1 MAFFD
6 VRRGEGAVVLRT
18 TLTLFGL
25 IAAHTMLETA
35 RDALFLEALPA
46 SRLPLVYVLLA
57 GLSVV
62 AAKGNTRF
70 VAAFGRRNALVITLL
85 AAAYGTIVFYLIP
98 RSAAA
103 IFGLYVWSALLGTVL
118 VVQFWMYCGQLYTV
132 AQGSRL
138 FGLVTAGGVL
148 GAVTGASAAVGVLRM
163 IPVEA
168 LLLVAAGI
176 FLGTSGL
183 LTTLD
188 VDTPDAPP
196 QRGEAPARSGPGL
209 FKDYPYLLRIS
220 ALLAVSTSAV
230 LITDYLFKSAAAR
243 AFPPEELG
251 TFFAQY
257 YAVLNAV
264 ALVVQVF
271 VAGQLV
277 NRAGVISAFLV
288 LPLMLLAGGIASVLL
303 GGVFLAVLVT
313 KGADGALRHSLHRIT
328 TELLWLPLPD
338 RVRAQS
344 KAFVDTVVV
353 RSVQAVIA
361 GLLLLLAMFD
371 LDSTRVLG
379 GLIAGLA
386 ALWAASAIAL
396 RGPYLDL
403 FRHALNRNTPD
414 ERRNLQLD
422 LNSVELVV
430 EALSS
435 RDEIQVVA
443 AIDLLAAS
451 DRARLIPALILYHE
465 SEAVLIRSLEA
476 IGTKD
481 RRDWIPLAER
491 LLDHKSPQVR
501 VAALKALARK
511 GDRLTV
517 EKRMLDINPYVRA
530 HAAFWLAQTH
540 DGDLVKD
547 PAVSQILAMGGE
559 AGAEAQVGL
568 LEAIREDGDQRWV
581 EVISEL
587 AKSSNDRVVE
597 TAVLAIGKVRD
608 DRFIPLL
615 IDRLGLRAGRDV
627 VRDAIAS
634 MGDPALD
641 ALEAALGAS
650 DTPRQV
656 RRHIPRTISRFDSL
670 RAVQILTDHLGRE
683 KDGAV
688 RFKIL
693 RGLGRLVASTSLRV
707 EREAIERRLHVE
719 LLEYLRLLSLRVP
732 IEAGLETTPE
742 AARSGRLLVGL
753 LTDKMNQALERIFR
767 LLQIAHRNEDLR
779 SVSFAVRSNDKR
791 VRAQALEFL
800 SALTLS
806 SSVPENRDLIRI
818 IMDDMSED
826 EQLER
831 VHQLLPH
838 QPTTHRAA
846 VLRLLED
853 EDESLAGIATYHGLE
868 IGGFQQEVIDA
879 SKDGLLRRQVKTM
892 LEGISGLREAPS
904 VA

>member
-6 VRRGEGAVVLRT
+6 VRRGEGTIVLKT

-25 IAAHTMLETA
+25 IAAHTLLETA
-35 RDALFLEALPA
+35 RDTLFLEELPA
-46 SRLPLVYVLLA
+46 SRLPFVYVLLA

-70 VAAFGRRNALVITLL
+70 VGAFGRRNALVITLL
-85 AAAYGTIVFYLIP
+85 AAAYGTIVFYLVP
-98 RSAAA
+98 RSPAT
-103 IFGLYVWSALLGTVL
+103 IFALYVWSALLGTVL

-148 GAVTGASAAVGVLRM
+148 GAVAAASTAIGALRM
-163 IPVEA
+163 IPVEG
-168 LLLVAAGI
+168 LLLLAAGI

-183 LTTLD
+183 LTTLE
-188 VDTPDAPP
+188 VDAPV
-196 QRGEAPARSGPGL
+196 APVQADRTPLRSGPSL
-209 FKDYPYLLRIS
+209 FKQYPYLLRIA
-220 ALLAVSTSAV
+220 ALIAVSTAAV

-243 AFPPEELG
+243 EYPPAELG
-251 TFFAQY
+251 EFFAQY
-257 YAVLNAV
+257 YAALNAI
-264 ALVVQVF
+264 ALLIQLF
-271 VAGQLV
+271 VASRLV
-277 NRAGVISAFLV
+277 DRAGVISAFLV
-288 LPLMLLAGGIASVLL
+288 LPLLLLTGGLASVLI
-303 GGVFLAVLVT
+303 GGVFTAVLVT

-338 RVRAQS
+338 GVRARS

-353 RSVQAVIA
+353 RSVQAAVA
-361 GLLLLLAMFD
+361 GVLLLLAMVE

-386 ALWAASAIAL
+386 ALWIGNAVAL

-403 FRHALNRNTPD
+403 FRRALNRNTPD
-414 ERRNLQLD
+414 ERRALQLD

-430 EALSS
+430 GALSS
-435 RDEIQVVA
+435 RDEVQVLA

-451 DRARLIPALILYHE
+451 DRSRLIPALILYHE
-465 SEAVLIRSLEA
+465 SEAVLIRSLEV
-476 IGTKD
+476 IGTPD
-481 RRDWIPLAER
+481 RRDWIALAER
-491 LLDHKSPQVR
+491 LLDHESPQVR
-501 VAALKALARK
+501 VAALKALARR
-511 GDRLTV
+511 GDQAII
-517 EKRMLDINPYVRA
+517 EGRMLDINPYVRA
-530 HAAFWLAQTH
+530 HAAFWLAQTRAEAPTE
-540 DGDLVKD
+540 D
-547 PAVSQILAMGGE
+547 PAVDQILAMRGD
-559 AGAEAQVGL
+559 AGADAQVGL
-568 LEAIREDGDQRWV
+568 LEAIRDDGDQRWV
-581 EVISEL
+581 DVISQL
-587 AKSSNDRVVE
+587 AGSSDHRVTEAV
-597 TAVLAIGKVRD
+597 VLAIGKVRD

-641 ALEAALGAS
+641 ALENALRS
-650 DTPRQV
+650 PDTPRRI
-656 RRHIPRTISRFDSL
+656 RRHIPRTISRFVSP
-670 RAVQILTDHLGRE
+670 RAVQILTDQLDRE
-683 KDGAV
+683 TDGAV

-693 RGLGRLVASTSLRV
+693 RGLGRLVASTNLRV
-707 EREAIERRLHVE
+707 DREAIERRLHVE
-719 LLEYLRLLSLRVP
+719 LMEYLRLLSLRVP
-732 IEAGLETTPE
+732 IQNGLETTPE
-742 AARSGRLLVGL
+742 AERSGRLLVGL
-753 LTDKMNQALERIFR
+753 LDDKMRQALERIFR

-779 SVSFAVRSNDKR
+779 SVSFAVRSADKR
-791 VRAQALEFL
+791 VRAQALEFI

-818 IMDDMSED
+818 IMDDMSEQ
-826 EQLER
+826 EQLRR
-831 VHQLLPH
+831 VHEILPD

-853 EDESLAGIATYHGLE
+853 GDESLAGIATYHGLE
-868 IGGFQQEVIDA
+868 IGGLKQEVIDA
-879 SKDGLLRRQVKTM
+879 SREGPLWRQVKTM